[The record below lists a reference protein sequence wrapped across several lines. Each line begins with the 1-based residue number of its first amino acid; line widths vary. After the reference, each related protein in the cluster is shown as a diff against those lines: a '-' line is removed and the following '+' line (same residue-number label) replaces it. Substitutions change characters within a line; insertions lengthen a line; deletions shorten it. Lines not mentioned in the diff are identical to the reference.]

1 MSYLGKESSRLSLFQ
16 STKHRQEYRDEECAC
31 SGTSTGHDED
41 YRGDGAHQLVS
52 ECGHVTTKQA
62 RKVQSLYQVTTC
74 AQLLL

>member
-1 MSYLGKESSRLSLFQ
+1 MSYLGKESFRLSLFQ

-31 SGTSTGHDED
+31 YGKAYDKG

-52 ECGHVTTKQA
+52 ECGHMTTKQA
-62 RKVQSLYQVTTC
+62 SKAQSLYQVTTC